1 MTAPNAGAGHLTG
14 VNRVS
19 QPPYGQSI
27 TTVNSPIVIA
37 SRNPPHGYR
46 KKENIFSLLPEPL
59 GACLVPRFHQW
70 ESDEPRTDLT
80 GSEDYYF
87 HL

>member
-46 KKENIFSLLPEPL
+46 KKENI
-59 GACLVPRFHQW
+59 LVKLKNSGSDPRRD
-70 ESDEPRTDLT
+70 SDV
-80 GSEDYYF
+80 
-87 HL
+87 